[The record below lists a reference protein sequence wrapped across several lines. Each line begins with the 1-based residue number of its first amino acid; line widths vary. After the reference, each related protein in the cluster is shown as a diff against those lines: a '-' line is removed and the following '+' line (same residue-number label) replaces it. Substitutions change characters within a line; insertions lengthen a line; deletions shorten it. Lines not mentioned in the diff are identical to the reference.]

1 MVHYCSVAASGWE
14 IYGVCVCW
22 ACWSYRC
29 TSRMS
34 FADIRAKRQVKE
46 EKSLV
51 VSSSSAGPKPSS
63 AEVPSEPLF
72 GTLPS
77 STEIQSGPERGRGI
91 YAKESFKKGEVENHL
106 ATSHTH
112 LRAQAE
118 PSSTPSQPF
127 MSSPPKTW
135 SISAPHASL
144 LLQPQ
149 ASSAAHNA
157 RTYGIVMR
165 CVPPLFFCYV
175 LSLRR
180 AGIIDL
186 PKH

>member
-1 MVHYCSVAASGWE
+1 
-14 IYGVCVCW
+14 
-22 ACWSYRC
+22 
-29 TSRMS
+29 MS
-34 FADIRAKRQVKE
+34 SADIRAKRQVKE

-51 VSSSSAGPKPSS
+51 VSSSSAGSKPSS

-112 LRAQAE
+112 LCAQVE
-118 PSSTPSQPF
+118 PFSTPSQPF

-144 LLQPQ
+144 LLRPQ
-149 ASSAAHNA
+149 VSSAAHNA

-165 CVPPLFFCYV
+165 CVSPVFFFFLAMY
-175 LSLRR
+175 
-180 AGIIDL
+180 
-186 PKH
+186 